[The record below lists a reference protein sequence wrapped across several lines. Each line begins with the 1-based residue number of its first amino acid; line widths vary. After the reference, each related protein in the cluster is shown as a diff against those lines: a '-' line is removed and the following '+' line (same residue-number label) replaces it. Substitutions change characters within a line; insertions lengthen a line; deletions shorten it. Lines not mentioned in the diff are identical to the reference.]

1 MRKRARAVAYER
13 RAVGK
18 PTDFD
23 ELAHRSRVRQD
34 ARSVTLPSDILRR
47 GPEEAARRI
56 ALGYLA
62 EARESIARLTNA
74 DDETALHDF
83 RVSLRRLR
91 STLRAWDAV
100 LPKKVTKK
108 LRKELS
114 KVQRA
119 TGAGRDAE
127 VLLEWL
133 TSEREELS
141 VEHRPGIDWIMID
154 LKKRKDE
161 AYARIRQSLRPAFEH
176 LDARLQPRL
185 EAMTIEVHLEKDVP
199 ADTFARAIAT
209 EARAHA
215 TLLLEAID
223 EIRDLFDTE
232 TMHAARI
239 AGKRLRYL
247 LDPLAEHATGVRAVL
262 DELKPFQ
269 DLLGEMNDIAVLIE
283 QLKDAMG
290 RAASERARRLHHL
303 AIEGDD
309 EGLLRSTNE
318 SEDVGFVELTKR
330 AQARREELFERV
342 KTEWSEIGPARGRFV
357 NAVGALAGELVAAST
372 AGREIERKYLLS
384 GLPPRAHE
392 GSVSEIVQGWLP
404 GRELRERIRRITDR
418 NGTTYFRAVKLGK
431 GIERIEIEEAT
442 TAEVFA
448 ALWPLTEGC
457 RVRKRRFKL
466 ADGELVWEIDEFTDR
481 ELHLLE
487 VELTARDTVVEVPY
501 WLAPHVVRE
510 VTGEDRY
517 VNLNLAR

>member
-1 MRKRARAVAYER
+1 M
-13 RAVGK
+13 
-18 PTDFD
+18 
-23 ELAHRSRVRQD
+23 QD
-34 ARSVTLPSDILRR
+34 ARSVALPSDILRR
-47 GPEEAARRI
+47 SPEEAARRI
-56 ALGYLA
+56 ALGYLG
-62 EARESIARLTNA
+62 EAREAIGRLTDA
-74 DDETALHDF
+74 DDQTALHDF
-83 RVSLRRLR
+83 RVALRRLR
-91 STLRAWDAV
+91 STIRAWSDL
-100 LPKKVTKK
+100 LPKRVAGK
-108 LRKELS
+108 LRKEAS
-114 KVQRA
+114 EVQRA

-133 TSEREELS
+133 QGEREELQH
-141 VEHRPGIDWIMID
+141 EHRPGVDWIVED
-154 LKKRKDE
+154 LKRRKDE
-161 AYARIRQSLRPAFEH
+161 AYARIRNALRPAFEH
-176 LDARLQPRL
+176 LDVRLQPRL
-185 EAMTIEVHLEKDVP
+185 EEMTVEVHLEKDVP
-199 ADTFARAIAT
+199 SDTFASALANA
-209 EARAHA
+209 AREHTAV
-215 TLLLEAID
+215 LLEAID
-223 EIRDLFDTE
+223 EIDDLFDTE
-232 TMHAARI
+232 TVHMARI

-247 LDPLAEHATGVRAVL
+247 LDPVADHAAGIRAVL

-309 EGLLRSTNE
+309 EGLEKSTNE

-342 KTEWSEIGPARGRFV
+342 KAEWTETGAARGRFV
-357 NAVGALAGELVAAST
+357 SAIEKLASELQAASS

-404 GRELRERIRRITDR
+404 GRELRERLRRVTDR
-418 NGTTYFRAVKLGK
+418 NGTTYFRAVKLGT

-442 TAEVFA
+442 TEQVFS
-448 ALWPLTEGC
+448 ALWALTEGC

-481 ELHLLE
+481 ELYLLE
-487 VELTARDTVVEVPY
+487 VELPARDTPVEVPY

-510 VTGEDRY
+510 VTGEDKY
-517 VNLNLAR
+517 VNVNLAR